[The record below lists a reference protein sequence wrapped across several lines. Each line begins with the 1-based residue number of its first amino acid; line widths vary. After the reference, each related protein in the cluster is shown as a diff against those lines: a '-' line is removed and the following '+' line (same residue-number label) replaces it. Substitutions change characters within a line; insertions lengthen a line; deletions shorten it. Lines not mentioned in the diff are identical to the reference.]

1 MNIIDKTILS
11 AIFVS
16 SISQDDPIEIVKN
29 RTHLSEEI
37 INEKISGLKKNGLV
51 ENEKLALTELG
62 RTSLRVVLAGGVFD
76 IIHPGHIHTLNSA
89 KALGDVLVVVIAT
102 DSTAKK
108 MKKRTPLHN
117 QDQRRDLVKS
127 LSMVDLCVIGHEGD
141 IFKTVDLIKPEI
153 IALGYDQ
160 VHQEK
165 FITDGCKKINL
176 DVKVARLQSPVPEI
190 SSSKIEKEYG
200 EAIHDI

>member
-1 MNIIDKTILS
+1 MNIIDKSILS
-11 AIFVS
+11 AIFAS
-16 SISQDDPIEIVKN
+16 SITHDDPIEIVKN
-29 RTHLSEEI
+29 RTHLSEDI
-37 INEKISGLKKNGLV
+37 INEKIDGLKKNGLV
-51 ENEKLALTELG
+51 KNEKLALTELG

-76 IIHPGHIHTLNSA
+76 IIHPGHIHTLNAA
-89 KALGDVLVVVIAT
+89 KALGDVLVVVVAT
-102 DSTAKK
+102 DNTAQK
-108 MKKRTPLHN
+108 MKKRTPLHK

-127 LSMVDLCVIGHEGD
+127 LSMVDLCVIGQEGD
-141 IFKTVDLIKPEI
+141 IFKTVQAIKPEI

-165 FITDGCKKINL
+165 FITDGCKKLNL

-190 SSSKIEKEYG
+190 SSSEIEKEYG